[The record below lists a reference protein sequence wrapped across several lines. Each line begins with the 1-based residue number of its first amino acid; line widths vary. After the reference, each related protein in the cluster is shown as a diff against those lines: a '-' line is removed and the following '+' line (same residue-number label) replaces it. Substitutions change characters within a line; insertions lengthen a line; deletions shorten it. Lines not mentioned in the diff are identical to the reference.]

1 MYYVNGLISIALF
14 SATLICCM
22 VITGITLIASA
33 SEIKKT
39 MSTLK
44 PEQSEH
50 LIKLLK
56 QRKQA
61 LIEAIAQSAQPVKLD
76 QQAFGRVTRVDALQ
90 RQSMAK
96 ASLEQSKQQLR
107 QVLMALARFESGDYG
122 YCLEC
127 NRPIQFAR
135 LEIRPESS
143 LCIDCQSGR
152 ELADR

>member
-1 MYYVNGLISIALF
+1 
-14 SATLICCM
+14 
-22 VITGITLIASA
+22 
-33 SEIKKT
+33 

-56 QRKQA
+56 QRKQT
-61 LIEAIAQSAQPVKLD
+61 LMETIAQSDQSAQPVKLD

-90 RQSMAK
+90 QQSMAK

-127 NRPIQFAR
+127 DRPIQFAR

-143 LCIDCQSGR
+143 LCIDCQSGK

>member
-1 MYYVNGLISIALF
+1 
-14 SATLICCM
+14 M

-50 LIKLLK
+50 LSKLLK
-56 QRKQA
+56 QRKQT
-61 LIEAIAQSAQPVKLD
+61 LMETIAQSDQSAQPVKLD

-90 RQSMAK
+90 QQSMAK

-107 QVLMALARFESGDYG
+107 QVLMALARVESGDYG

-127 NRPIQFAR
+127 DRAIQFAR

-143 LCIDCQSGR
+143 LCIDCQSGK